1 LGALK
6 QGRLTPLD
14 WVKGREWEVYFS
26 GVFVMCFV
34 FRLKKGK
41 LATFSSDNYTLS
53 ITSPDNSIDHLTL
66 GRTESRLL
74 FFLLSASGDTRS
86 RTEIIEYVWD
96 DRVVGPGSLNQAIFS
111 LRSILED
118 NIDHEILITVPRRGY
133 RFNQSRIINE
143 LDVVPAAMA
152 EGVVPDVPARPRLS
166 WQERVSIAFLT
177 LKETS
182 GAKKIMW
189 GYLAL
194 LPVIFVAVDHAVTID
209 SSRIQISH
217 LTSNDITLHFM
228 ADTLSKAWDLKKEA
242 EQDVEKLPTTLK
254 GEVWLMQN
262 KGAYYISCIRSDQST
277 YNLSFPSYQ
286 TPVSGGIQKCL
297 EKTL

>member
-1 LGALK
+1 
-6 QGRLTPLD
+6 
-14 WVKGREWEVYFS
+14 
-26 GVFVMCFV
+26 MCFV

-53 ITSPDNSIDHLTL
+53 ITSPDNTVDHLAL

-133 RFNQSRIINE
+133 RFNQSRVINE
-143 LDVVPAAMA
+143 LDVVPATMK
-152 EGVVPDVPARPRLS
+152 EGVIPNTPGTIPSLS
-166 WQERVSIAFLT
+166 LQERISRGLLT

-182 GAKKIMW
+182 SVKKIMW

-194 LPVIFVAVDHAVTID
+194 LPLVFVAVDHAVTIN

-217 LTSNDITLHFM
+217 LISNNMTLHFM
-228 ADTLSKAWDLKKEA
+228 AETLSKAWELKKEA
-242 EQDVEKLPTTLK
+242 EQEVVKLPTTLK
-254 GEVWLMQN
+254 GEVWLMQS

-286 TPVSGGIQKCL
+286 TSVSGGIQKCL